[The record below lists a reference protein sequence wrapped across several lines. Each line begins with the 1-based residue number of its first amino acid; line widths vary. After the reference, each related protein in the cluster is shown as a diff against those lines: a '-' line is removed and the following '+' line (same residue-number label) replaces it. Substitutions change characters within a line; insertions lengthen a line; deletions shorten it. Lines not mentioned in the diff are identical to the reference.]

1 MGQSKPFAKD
11 DLEVIFIDMQNL
23 WEAITEVVLVN
34 SKEHL
39 NMSQSY
45 YKIVDGYRKSQ
56 QGIRMDIW
64 YLVMRLNY
72 SILFLQDLL
81 QYLARRKQGLLNE

>member
-23 WEAITEVVLVN
+23 WEAITEIVLVN

-39 NMSQSY
+39 
-45 YKIVDGYRKSQ
+45 G
-56 QGIRMDIW
+56 
-64 YLVMRLNY
+64 
-72 SILFLQDLL
+72 
-81 QYLARRKQGLLNE
+81 